1 MGYIVRMPQ
10 LGMSMEE
17 GTVVEWV
24 LEEGERV
31 DVDDVIATVESEK
44 TTAEVESR
52 EDGVVRRILVEEG
65 GTVEPGDPIGI
76 VAGADE
82 DISDLVSDVGTP
94 DVDTSE
100 GEDVAIS
107 GPSSP
112 SGTGVNAP
120 QRDDTDETDVK
131 ATPGAR
137 KLAESESV
145 DLTGV
150 EGSGPQG
157 VVTEDDV
164 SAHLEDEID
173 DFESSDDD
181 QKPLEIHSSGATRT
195 VVESSSLSG
204 LQQTI
209 RDRLSESYRDAVH
222 VTLDRTF
229 DARTLKAT
237 VTAGRAA
244 GATLSLID
252 LLVKVTGRALS
263 DHPPFNAVFE
273 DGEHRLID
281 EVNVGVAVD
290 IDRGLVTPVVPDV
303 DARSVES
310 VNEVRTE
317 LVDLVQSGDYTMDD
331 LSGGTFTI
339 SNLGHF
345 GIDRFDPI
353 INPPQI
359 AILGIGRVRTDETMT
374 LSLSFDHRIVNG
386 ADAARFLDT
395 IVEVATDGSAL
406 AEYFRVEIEP
416 VENVGEEGPA
426 TGYPSGSPR
435 DEETRDVR
443 VESTEGLSGSY
454 ETAGVDGAVAFDEPI
469 DMGGSGRAP
478 TPVEHLLGAL
488 GACLSLSVRAMAER
502 DDAPV
507 GSIDC
512 DVEGSPES
520 GPLASVTVHIDL
532 ESDAPDDVLDRIVT
546 KAQRACYVERALA
559 EDVDVSV
566 TWHRA

>member
-31 DVDDVIATVESEK
+31 DADDLIATVESEK

-52 EDGVVRRILVEEG
+52 QNGVVRRILVEEG
-65 GTVEPGDPIGI
+65 GTVEPGEPIGI
-76 VAGADE
+76 VADADE

-94 DVDTSE
+94 AVDTSE

-107 GPSSP
+107 RPSSP

-120 QRDDTDETDVK
+120 QRDDTAETDVK

-137 KLAESESV
+137 KLAESERV
-145 DLTGV
+145 DLVRV

-164 SAHLEDEID
+164 SAHLADGID
-173 DFESSDDD
+173 DTEPS
-181 QKPLEIHSSGATRT
+181 ETHSSGATRT

-204 LQQTI
+204 MQRTI
-209 RDRLSESYRDAVH
+209 SDRLSESYRDAVH
-222 VTLDRTF
+222 VTLDRSF

-252 LLVKVTGRALS
+252 LLVKATGLALS
-263 DHPPFNAVFE
+263 EHPSFNAVFE
-273 DGEHRLID
+273 DGEHRMID

-317 LVDLVQSGDYTMDD
+317 LVDRVQSGDYTMDD

-359 AILGIGRVRTDETMT
+359 AILGIGRVRGDETMT

-406 AEYFRVEIEP
+406 AEFFRVEMDP
-416 VENVGEEGPA
+416 VENVDERDPA
-426 TGYPSGSPR
+426 IPTPSGSPR

-443 VESTEGLSGSY
+443 VESTEGLSGTY
-454 ETAGVDGAVAFDEPI
+454 EIAGIDGAVAFDEPV
-469 DMGGSGRAP
+469 DMGGSGGAP

-520 GPLASVTVHIDL
+520 GPLASVSVHIDL

-566 TWHRA
+566 TWHRT

>member
-31 DVDDVIATVESEK
+31 DAGDVIATVESEK

-82 DISDLVSDVGTP
+82 DISDLVADVGTP
-94 DVDTSE
+94 GVDTSE

-112 SGTGVNAP
+112 SGTSVNAA
-120 QRDDTDETDVK
+120 QRDDTDEIDVK

-137 KLAESESV
+137 KLAESERI
-145 DLTGV
+145 DLARV

-164 SAHLEDEID
+164 SAHLEGGID
-173 DFESSDDD
+173 DTEPSGHD
-181 QKPLEIHSSGATRT
+181 QKSSETHSSGATRS

-204 LQQTI
+204 MQRTI
-209 RDRLSESYRDAVH
+209 RDRLSESYQDAVH
-222 VTLDRTF
+222 VTLDRSF

-244 GATLSLID
+244 GATLSMID
-252 LLVKVTGRALS
+252 LLVKATGRALS
-263 DHPPFNAVFE
+263 EHPSFNAVFE

-290 IDRGLVTPVVPDV
+290 IDRGLVTPVVPSV

-317 LVDLVQSGDYTMDD
+317 LVDRVQSGDYTMDD

-345 GIDRFDPI
+345 GIDRFDSI

-359 AILGIGRVRTDETMT
+359 AILGIGRIRGDETMT

-406 AEYFRVEIEP
+406 VEFFRVEIDP
-416 VENVGEEGPA
+416 VEHVGEGDPA
-426 TGYPSGSPR
+426 TGTPSGSPR

-443 VESTEGLSGSY
+443 VESAEGLSGSY
-454 ETAGVDGAVAFDEPI
+454 EIAGVDSAVAFDEPI
-469 DMGGSGRAP
+469 DMGGSGGAP

-512 DVEGSPES
+512 DVKGSPTS
-520 GPLASVTVHIDL
+520 GPLASVSVHIDL
-532 ESDAPDDVLDRIVT
+532 ESDAPDEVLDRIVT

-566 TWHRA
+566 AWRRT

>member
-31 DVDDVIATVESEK
+31 DADDVIATVESEK

-52 EDGVVRRILVEEG
+52 ENGVVRRILVEEG
-65 GTVEPGDPIGI
+65 GTVEPGEPIGI
-76 VAGADE
+76 VASSDE

-107 GPSSP
+107 RPSSP
-112 SGTGVNAP
+112 SGTDVTAP

-137 KLAESESV
+137 KLAESERV
-145 DLTGV
+145 DLARV

-164 SAHLEDEID
+164 SAHLADGID
-173 DFESSDDD
+173 DPE
-181 QKPLEIHSSGATRT
+181 PPEIHSSGATRT

-204 LQQTI
+204 MQRTI
-209 RDRLSESYRDAVH
+209 SDRLSESYRDAVH
-222 VTLDRTF
+222 VTLDRSF

-252 LLVKVTGRALS
+252 LLVKTTGLALS
-263 DHPPFNAVFE
+263 EHPSFNAVFE
-273 DGEHRLID
+273 DGEHRMID
-281 EVNVGVAVD
+281 EVNVGLAVD
-290 IDRGLVTPVVPDV
+290 IDRGLVTPVLPDV

-317 LVDLVQSGDYTMDD
+317 LVDRVQSGDYTMDD

-359 AILGIGRVRTDETMT
+359 AILGIGRVRGDETMT

-395 IVEVATDGSAL
+395 IVEMATDGSAL
-406 AEYFRVEIEP
+406 AEFFRVEMDP
-416 VENVGEEGPA
+416 VENVGERDPA
-426 TGYPSGSPR
+426 TGTQSGSPR

-469 DMGGSGRAP
+469 DMGGSGGAP

-566 TWHRA
+566 TWHRT